1 MCNHGK
7 IRIFPLPPTTHNG
20 TTKVCMGGER
30 NQHQNSYCPIVSL
43 WTNNRTERYQRIL
56 KYEII
61 LRTKGYKDPLKPQYT
76 EKCPSNWKSFSV
88 IATWKISFKGPFLLS
103 PARADSRAQFFLIV
117 IAVLALLQICL
128 SKTPPPWFF
137 CHFLNS
143 YHSLNL
149 VSLTPPFLPKHMSF
163 SFRKIMISLYQQK
176 WFFLLREQRTM
187 SKRLIEWFCPT
198 FFLKKKVYNLN
209 ERSQVA
215 VFNLSPA
222 AISQHRKKFSRTLL
236 FPQSTGDFPVYNLA
250 KNNDFS
256 RHRMVS
262 SVTDSLLTQHFSF
275 HPFPPLPA
283 MQL

>member
-7 IRIFPLPPTTHNG
+7 IRIFPLPPTTNNG

-56 KYEII
+56 KCEII

-88 IATWKISFKGPFLLS
+88 IATWKISFKGPFLLL

-149 VSLTPPFLPKHMSF
+149 VSLTPPFSPKTHE
-163 SFRKIMISLYQQK
+163 
-176 WFFLLREQRTM
+176 FFLSENHDFAISTKM
-187 SKRLIEWFCPT
+187 VFPAKRATYNVEKTNKMILPH
-198 FFLKKKVYNLN
+198 FFFKKKGL
-209 ERSQVA
+209 Q
-215 VFNLSPA
+215 FKW
-222 AISQHRKKFSRTLL
+222 KKSGRGVQPQPYSYFS
-236 FPQSTGDFPVYNLA
+236 A
-250 KNNDFS
+250 
-256 RHRMVS
+256 
-262 SVTDSLLTQHFSF
+262 
-275 HPFPPLPA
+275 
-283 MQL
+283 

>member
-1 MCNHGK
+1 
-7 IRIFPLPPTTHNG
+7 
-20 TTKVCMGGER
+20 MGGER

-149 VSLTPPFLPKHMSF
+149 VSLTPPFSPKTHEFFLSENHDF
-163 SFRKIMISLYQQK
+163 AISTK
-176 WFFLLREQRTM
+176 MVFLLREQRTM

>member
-1 MCNHGK
+1 MV
-7 IRIFPLPPTTHNG
+7 FPAKRATYNVEKTNRMILPH
-20 TTKVCMGGER
+20 
-30 NQHQNSYCPIVSL
+30 
-43 WTNNRTERYQRIL
+43 
-56 KYEII
+56 
-61 LRTKGYKDPLKPQYT
+61 
-76 EKCPSNWKSFSV
+76 
-88 IATWKISFKGPFLLS
+88 
-103 PARADSRAQFFLIV
+103 FF
-117 IAVLALLQICL
+117 
-128 SKTPPPWFF
+128 F
-137 CHFLNS
+137 
-143 YHSLNL
+143 
-149 VSLTPPFLPKHMSF
+149 
-163 SFRKIMISLYQQK
+163 
-176 WFFLLREQRTM
+176 
-187 SKRLIEWFCPT
+187 
-198 FFLKKKVYNLN
+198 KKKVYNLN